1 MAKRTETVYLADII
15 DSIERIQQYADGV
28 TQKEFSAKSF
38 HLYYRYCERCYKTST
53 SNKVRRIG
61 LGYR

>member
-28 TQKEFSAKSF
+28 TQEEFSAKSF
-38 HLYYRYCERCYKTST
+38 HLYYRYCERCYRIPT
-53 SNKVRRIG
+53 SNRAQRIVS
-61 LGYR
+61 GYR